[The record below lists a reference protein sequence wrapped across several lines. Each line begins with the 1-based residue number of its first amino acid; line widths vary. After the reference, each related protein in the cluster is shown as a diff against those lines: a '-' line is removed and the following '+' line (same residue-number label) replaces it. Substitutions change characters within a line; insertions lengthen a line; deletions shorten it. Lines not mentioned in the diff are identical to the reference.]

1 MDFFLSGFSFTD
13 TDESQDS
20 RESERTIFYSTLP
33 LHPLTNIQPY
43 HKIPLIRHGR
53 IYGQRKNF
61 MGLFSGGVGGAYIP
75 EDKHFNLQSV
85 KLVTFFSFYQ
95 IF

>member
-1 MDFFLSGFSFTD
+1 MGVYTD
-13 TDESQDS
+13 KG
-20 RESERTIFYSTLP
+20 
-33 LHPLTNIQPY
+33 
-43 HKIPLIRHGR
+43 KISWDYFRGAW
-53 IYGQRKNF
+53 
-61 MGLFSGGVGGAYIP
+61 GGAYIP